1 MGGVATRGSTNGADS
16 AIVCGMELQLPKT
29 PFLSAYHELFNS
41 DDLWSA
47 ARRLGA
53 VSRQRKV
60 DLPALVEA
68 SVLAL
73 SGLPGTQ
80 TTIYANYVELVGQ
93 TLAPSA
99 FYDRFT
105 KPYADLLR
113 ELAGRA
119 VAAVRAVD
127 DKEPALAELGGL
139 LDHFS
144 DVRVAD
150 SSCQVLRK
158 LAAAWAP
165 STSKERPASFKLH
178 AVVSLKDL
186 LPVEEHL
193 SPQRDHDSPQL
204 DIRALVPGTLFMA
217 DLGYIDHG
225 RLLYLVDKDVQV
237 LMRLKESE
245 DPRIERVRI
254 GRGSRRA
261 CRGMRLNEALGS
273 YALDFKDG
281 VLDIDV
287 RIEAEGPDGQ
297 HRSKLLRVVGLVDPE
312 RFEARLYLTS
322 VSTEILTP
330 TEVALCYTMRW
341 DIELLWKHLK
351 TGAGLT
357 AIRAWREAAVTA
369 LVYAKIIAVALS
381 RLLELTVRQSCRDHA
396 MGQLAILLT
405 LNRMVPML
413 MAWRL
418 QQRGVSLEE
427 MERRILLL
435 AAQAGRS
442 RQQRRERKRRE
453 LRASLGKSP

>member
-1 MGGVATRGSTNGADS
+1 MDIKNPN
-16 AIVCGMELQLPKT
+16 I
-29 PFLSAYHELFNS
+29 PFLAAYHELFNS

-47 ARRLGA
+47 ARKLG
-53 VSRQRKV
+53 VVTRQRKV

-68 SVLAL
+68 SVMAL
-73 SGLPGTQ
+73 SGLPGSQ
-80 TTIYANYVELVGQ
+80 TTIYANYVELTGQ

-99 FYDRFT
+99 LYDRFT
-105 KPYADLLR
+105 RPYAELLR
-113 ELAGRA
+113 DLAGRA

-127 DKEPALAELGGL
+127 EAEPALAELGGL

-150 SSCQVLRK
+150 SSCQLLRK
-158 LAAAWAP
+158 LAATWAP

-178 AVVSLKDL
+178 AVVSLRDL

-193 SPQRDHDSPQL
+193 SPQREHDSPHL
-204 DIRALVPGTLFMA
+204 ALKALVPGTLFMA

-225 RLLYLVDKDVQV
+225 RLLYLTEQQVHV

-245 DPRIERVRI
+245 DPRIERVRV
-254 GRGSRRA
+254 GQGSRRA
-261 CRGMRLNEALGS
+261 CRGLRLSEALGS
-273 YALDFKDG
+273 YALDFQGG
-281 VLDIDV
+281 VLDVDV
-287 RIEAEGPDGQ
+287 RMQGTGPDGQ
-297 HRSKLLRVVGLVDPE
+297 ERSQVMRVVGLVDSE
-312 RFEARLYLTS
+312 RFEARFYLTS
-322 VSTEILTP
+322 VSTEVLTP
-330 TEVALCYTMRW
+330 MEVGLCYTLRW

-369 LVYAKIIAVALS
+369 LVYAKIIAVALA
-381 RLLELTVRQSCRDHA
+381 RLLELAARQQSREHA
-396 MGQLAILLT
+396 LGQLAILLT
-405 LNRMVPML
+405 LNRMVPLL

-427 MERRILLL
+427 MERRMLLL
-435 AAQAGRS
+435 ATMAGRS

-453 LRASLGKSP
+453 RRASLGERP

>member
-1 MGGVATRGSTNGADS
+1 
-16 AIVCGMELQLPKT
+16 MELQLPKT
-29 PFLSAYHELFNS
+29 PFLAAYHELFNS

-47 ARRLGA
+47 ARKLG
-53 VSRQRKV
+53 VVTRQRKV

-68 SVLAL
+68 SVMAL

-80 TTIYANYVELVGQ
+80 TTIYANYVELTGQ

-105 KPYADLLR
+105 QPYAQLLR

-119 VAAVRAVD
+119 IAAVRAVD
-127 DKEPALAELGGL
+127 ETEPTLAELGGL

-165 STSKERPASFKLH
+165 STSKPRPASFKLH

-186 LPVEEHL
+186 LPVEQHL

-204 DIRALVPGTLFMA
+204 DIEALGPGTLFMA

-225 RLLYLVDKDVQV
+225 RLLALRERQVHV
-237 LMRLKESE
+237 LMRLKESQ
-245 DPRIERVRI
+245 DPVIDTVRV
-254 GRGSRRA
+254 GVGSRRA
-261 CRGMRLNEALGS
+261 CRGMRLSEALGT
-273 YALDFKDG
+273 YALDFADG

-287 RIEAEGPDGQ
+287 RIEAQGPDGQ
-297 HRSKLLRVVGLVDPE
+297 RHSGIFRVVGLVDPE

-322 VSTEILTP
+322 VSTEVLTP
-330 TEVALCYTMRW
+330 QEVALGYTMRW

-357 AIRAWREAAVTA
+357 AIQAWREAAVTA
-369 LVYAKIIAVALS
+369 LVYAKLIAVALA
-381 RLLELTVRQSCRDHA
+381 RLLELTTRQSCREHA
-396 MGQLAILLT
+396 LGQLAILLT

-427 MERRILLL
+427 MERRMLIL
-435 AAQAGRS
+435 AALAGRS

-453 LRASLGKSP
+453 LRASVGKGP

>member
-1 MGGVATRGSTNGADS
+1 
-16 AIVCGMELQLPKT
+16 MELQLPKT
-29 PFLSAYHELFNS
+29 PFLAAYHELFNS

-47 ARRLGA
+47 ARKLGA
-53 VSRQRKV
+53 VTRQRKV

-68 SVLAL
+68 SVMAL

-80 TTIYANYVELVGQ
+80 TTIYANYIELTGQ

-99 FYDRFT
+99 FYERFT
-105 KPYADLLR
+105 KPYAELLR

-127 DKEPALAELGGL
+127 KGEPAMAELGHL

-150 SSCQVLRK
+150 STCQVLRK

-165 STSKERPASFKLH
+165 STNTERPASFKLH

-204 DIRALVPGTLFMA
+204 DIEALGPGTLFMA

-225 RLLYLVDKDVQV
+225 RLLDLRERRVHV

-245 DPRIERVRI
+245 DPRIERIRV

-261 CRGMRLNEALGS
+261 CRGMRLSEALGT
-273 YALDFKDG
+273 YALDFAG
-281 VLDIDV
+281 GILDIDV
-287 RIEAEGPDGQ
+287 RIEVEGPDGRP
-297 HRSKLLRVVGLVDPE
+297 RSGVFRVVGLVDAE
-312 RFEARLYLTS
+312 RFEARFYLTS
-322 VSTEILTP
+322 VSAEVLTP
-330 TEVALCYTMRW
+330 QEVALCYMMRW

-351 TGAGLT
+351 TGAGLA
-357 AIRAWREAAVTA
+357 AIQAWREAAVTA
-369 LVYAKIIAVALS
+369 LVYAKLIAVALA
-381 RLLELTVRQSCRDHA
+381 RLLELTARPNCRDHA
-396 MGQLAILLT
+396 LGQLAILLT

-427 MERRILLL
+427 MERRMLIL
-435 AAQAGRS
+435 AAMAGRS

-453 LRASLGKSP
+453 LRASVGKRC